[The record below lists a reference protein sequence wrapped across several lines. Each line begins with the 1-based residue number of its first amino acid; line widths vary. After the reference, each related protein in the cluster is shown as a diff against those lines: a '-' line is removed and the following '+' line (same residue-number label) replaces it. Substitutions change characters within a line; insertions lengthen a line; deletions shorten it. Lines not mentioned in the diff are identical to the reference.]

1 MDRNKYLLSL
11 AEKIELAY
19 QAWRAHPND
28 VKCQEQYETAKSQ
41 LDIELKQFMN
51 DSYQK
56 HHH

>member
-1 MDRNKYLLSL
+1 MDRNRFLLSL

-28 VKCQEQYETAKSQ
+28 VKCQERYELVKTE
-41 LDIELKQFMN
+41 LDNELKQYK
-51 DSYQK
+51 DASYQK